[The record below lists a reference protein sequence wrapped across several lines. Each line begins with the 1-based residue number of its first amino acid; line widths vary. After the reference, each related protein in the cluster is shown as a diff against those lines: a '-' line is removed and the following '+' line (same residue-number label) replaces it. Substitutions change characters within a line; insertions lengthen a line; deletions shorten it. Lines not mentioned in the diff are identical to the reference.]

1 MADTARVPI
10 VGSARGT
17 INLRVDDGDRSL
29 IDRAAALLGK
39 TRTQFMID
47 SAKQHAA
54 DVLLDQ
60 HLFKLD
66 ADHYDA
72 FMQVLDNPPAP
83 DAKLA
88 ALMRRTPPWTS

>member
-1 MADTARVPI
+1 MADSAIVP
-10 VGSARGT
+10 GTGAGRGT

-54 DVLLDQ
+54 DVVLDQ
-60 HLFKLD
+60 RLFKLD

-72 FMQVLDNPPAP
+72 FMEVLDNPPPP
-83 DAKLA
+83 DAKLRT
-88 ALMRRTPPWTS
+88 LMRRTPPWTS

>member
-1 MADTARVPI
+1 MANTALI
-10 VGSARGT
+10 TCTGTARGT
-17 INLRVDDGDRSL
+17 INLRVDHGDRNL

-66 ADHYDA
+66 GSYYDT
-72 FMQVLDNPPAP
+72 FMKVLDNPPEPGAR
-83 DAKLA
+83 LQ
-88 ALMRRTPPWTS
+88 ALMHRKAPWTK